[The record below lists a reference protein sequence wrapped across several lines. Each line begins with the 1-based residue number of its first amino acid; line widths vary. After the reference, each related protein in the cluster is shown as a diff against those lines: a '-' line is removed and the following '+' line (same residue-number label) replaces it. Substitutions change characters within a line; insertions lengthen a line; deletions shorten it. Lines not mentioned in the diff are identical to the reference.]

1 MFDIFERRNNTIAD
15 RINVPP
21 IPVVKANGHECHY
34 TVGTTPDGMMTVL
47 KVGDVHTT
55 TTLTLNEV
63 ATRRLIR
70 MLEATLEEN
79 EE

>member
-21 IPVVKANGHECHY
+21 IPAVKATAPECPF
-34 TVGTTPDGMMTVL
+34 TVGTTSDGMMTVL

-55 TTLTLNEV
+55 TTLILNEV

-70 MLEATLEEN
+70 MLEATLKEN

>member
-1 MFDIFERRNNTIAD
+1 MFDIFG
-15 RINVPP
+15 RINRVVPP
-21 IPVVKANGHECHY
+21 IPVVKATAPECVF
-34 TVGTTPDGMMTVL
+34 TVGTTSDGMMTVL

-55 TTLTLNEV
+55 TLTMNKV

-70 MLEATLEEN
+70 MLEATLQEN